1 MKVKSENIE
10 KNLVRLEIESA
21 PELIEEGLAYSFKKN
36 AKNFRINGFRPG
48 KAPRKVVEQV
58 YGKEALY
65 NDAMDYVIGHDY
77 YAAVEELKLDVVSDP
92 QKIDVKEFN
101 AEKAVYTV
109 EVYVKPE
116 VKLGAYKALEV
127 TRVSADVSDEDVD
140 KAVEEEAKK
149 NARMIT
155 IEDRAAA
162 MDDTVVIDFEG
173 SVDGVPFEGGK
184 GENFSLKLGSG
195 QFIPGFEEQL
205 VGIAAEGET
214 VVKVTFPEDYHA
226 ADLAGKAAEFK
237 VKVHEIKK
245 EELPA
250 IDDAFASDISE
261 FETLAAYKEDL
272 KKKMVE
278 KKESEAKKAMDE
290 EALKTAINNAEIEI
304 PACMIQASQE
314 QEVRRMEQQLSMYGM
329 NMAQY
334 CQYMGVTVEEF
345 KERVR
350 PQAEINVRR
359 DLVLEAIV
367 AEEKIEATQE
377 EIDKE
382 FAEAAEYMKKPVEEV
397 KALYAANTDAVIR
410 DIQLRK
416 ASELITTSA
425 VPVDGAPKAKTAKKA
440 PAKAA
445 AKATEEKTTTAAKK
459 APAKKTTTASKATG
473 TTAAKTKAAGTKTT
487 STAKK
492 AETEKDA

>member
-1 MKVKSENIE
+1 MKVKLENID

-36 AKNFRINGFRPG
+36 AKSFRINGFRPG
-48 KAPRKVVEQV
+48 KAPRKVVEQI
-58 YGKEALY
+58 YGKEVLY
-65 NDAMDYVIGHDY
+65 NDAMDYVIGRDY
-77 YAAVEELKLDVVSDP
+77 YAAIEELKLDVVSDP

-101 AEKAVYTV
+101 AAQAIYTV
-109 EVYVKPE
+109 DVYVKPE

-127 TRVSADVSDEDVD
+127 TEVAADVSDEDVD

-149 NARMIT
+149 NARTIT
-155 IEDRAAA
+155 VDDRAAA
-162 MDDTVVIDFEG
+162 LDDTVVIDFEG

-205 VGIAAEGET
+205 VGIESAGET
-214 VVKVTFPEDYHA
+214 VVQVTFPEDYHA
-226 ADLAGKAAEFK
+226 AELAGKAAEFK

-245 EELPA
+245 EEIPA

-272 KKKMVE
+272 KQKMVE
-278 KKESEAKKAMDE
+278 KKTEEAKHAMHE
-290 EALKTAINNAEIEI
+290 EALKTAINNAEIDI
-304 PACMIQASQE
+304 PECMIQASQE

-367 AEEKIEATQE
+367 AVEKIEATQE

-382 FAEAAEYMKKPVEEV
+382 FEEAAEYMKKPVEEV

-416 ASELITTSA
+416 ASELITDSA
-425 VPVDGAPKAKTAKKA
+425 VAVAEKKAPAKKAAAKTTTAKKA
-440 PAKAA
+440 PAKKVAGE
-445 AKATEEKTTTAAKK
+445 KAEDAETAEKTE
-459 APAKKTTTASKATG
+459 KATG
-473 TTAAKTKAAGTKTT
+473 TAKKAATGTKKA

-492 AETEKDA
+492 TKTEKAE

>member
-1 MKVKSENIE
+1 MKVKLENID

-21 PELIEEGLAYSFKKN
+21 PELIEEGLAYAFKKN
-36 AKNFRINGFRPG
+36 AKNFRVNGFRPG
-48 KAPRKVVEQV
+48 KAPRKVVEQI
-58 YGKEALY
+58 YGKEVLY

-77 YAAVEELKLDVVSDP
+77 YAAIEELKLDVVSDP
-92 QKIDVKEFN
+92 QKIDVKEFD

-109 EVYVKPE
+109 EVYTKPE
-116 VKLGAYKALEV
+116 VKLGAYKALEIAKV
-127 TRVSADVSDEDVD
+127 AADVSDADVD
-140 KAVEEEAKK
+140 KAVEDEAKK

-155 IEDRAAA
+155 VEDRAAA

-205 VGIAAEGET
+205 VGISADGET
-214 VVKVTFPEDYHA
+214 VVKVTFPEEYHA
-226 ADLAGKAAEFK
+226 SELAGKAAEFK

-250 IDDAFASDISE
+250 IDDAFASDVSE
-261 FETLAAYKEDL
+261 FETLAEYKADL
-272 KKKMVE
+272 KAKMLA
-278 KKESEAKKAMDE
+278 KKEEEAKRAMDE
-290 EALKTAINNAEIEI
+290 EALKAAIANAEVEI
-304 PACMIQASQE
+304 PECMIQASQE

-329 NMAQY
+329 DMAKY
-334 CQYMGVTVEEF
+334 CQYMGTTVEEF

-367 AEEKIEATQE
+367 AAEKIEATQE

-382 FAEAAEYMKKPVEEV
+382 FQEAADYMKKPVEEV
-397 KALYAANTDAVIR
+397 KAMYAASTEAVIR

-416 ASELITTSA
+416 ASELITDSA
-425 VPVDGAPKAKTAKKA
+425 VAVDTPVKKAPAKKA
-440 PAKAA
+440 PAKKAA
-445 AKATEEKTTTAAKK
+445 SADGEAKAPAKK
-459 APAKKTTTASKATG
+459 APAKKTTTTKAATG
-473 TTAAKTKAAGTKTT
+473 TKKTAA
-487 STAKK
+487 AKK
-492 AETEKDA
+492 TETEKKD

>member
-1 MKVKSENIE
+1 MKVKLENID

-21 PELIEEGLAYSFKKN
+21 PELIEEGLAYAFKKN
-36 AKNFRINGFRPG
+36 AKNFRVNGFRPG
-48 KAPRKVVEQV
+48 KAPRKVVEQI
-58 YGKEALY
+58 YGKEVLY

-77 YAAVEELKLDVVSDP
+77 YAAIEELKLDVVSDP
-92 QKIDVKEFN
+92 QKIDVKEFD
-101 AEKAVYTV
+101 ADKAVYTV
-109 EVYVKPE
+109 EVYTKPE

-127 TRVSADVSDEDVD
+127 AKVAADVSDADVD
-140 KAVEEEAKK
+140 KAVEDEAKK

-155 IEDRAAA
+155 VEDRAAA

-205 VGIAAEGET
+205 VGISADGET
-214 VVKVTFPEDYHA
+214 VVKVTFPEEYHA
-226 ADLAGKAAEFK
+226 SELAGKAAEFK

-250 IDDAFASDISE
+250 IDDAFASDVSE
-261 FETLAAYKEDL
+261 FETLAEYKADL
-272 KKKMVE
+272 KAKMLA
-278 KKESEAKKAMDE
+278 KKEEEAKRAMDE
-290 EALKTAINNAEIEI
+290 EALKAAIANAEVEI
-304 PACMIQASQE
+304 PECMIQASQE

-329 NMAQY
+329 DMAKY
-334 CQYMGVTVEEF
+334 CQYMGTTVEEF

-367 AEEKIEATQE
+367 AAEKIEATQE

-382 FAEAAEYMKKPVEEV
+382 FQEAADYMKKPVEEV
-397 KALYAANTDAVIR
+397 KAMYAASTEAVIR

-416 ASELITTSA
+416 ASELITDSA
-425 VPVDGAPKAKTAKKA
+425 VAVDTPVKKAPAKKA
-440 PAKAA
+440 PAKKAA
-445 AKATEEKTTTAAKK
+445 SADGEAKAPAKK
-459 APAKKTTTASKATG
+459 APAKKTTTTKAATG
-473 TTAAKTKAAGTKTT
+473 TKKTAA
-487 STAKK
+487 AKK
-492 AETEKDA
+492 TETEKKD

>member
-1 MKVKSENIE
+1 MKVKLENID

-21 PELIEEGLAYSFKKN
+21 PELIEEGLAYAFKKN
-36 AKNFRINGFRPG
+36 AKNFRVNGFRPG
-48 KAPRKVVEQV
+48 KAPRKVVEQI
-58 YGKEALY
+58 YGKEVLY

-77 YAAVEELKLDVVSDP
+77 YAAIEELKLDVVSDP
-92 QKIDVKEFN
+92 QKIDVKEFD
-101 AEKAVYTV
+101 AEKAIYTV
-109 EVYVKPE
+109 EVYTKPE

-127 TRVSADVSDEDVD
+127 AKVAADVSDADVD
-140 KAVEEEAKK
+140 KAVEDEAKK

-155 IEDRAAA
+155 VEDRAAA

-205 VGIAAEGET
+205 VGIRADGET
-214 VVKVTFPEDYHA
+214 VVKVTFPEEYHA
-226 ADLAGKAAEFK
+226 SELAGKAAEFK

-250 IDDAFASDISE
+250 IDDAFASDVSE
-261 FETLAAYKEDL
+261 FETLAEYKADL
-272 KKKMVE
+272 KAKMLA
-278 KKESEAKKAMDE
+278 KKEEEAKRAMDE
-290 EALKTAINNAEIEI
+290 EALKAAITNAEVEI
-304 PACMIQASQE
+304 PECMIQASQE

-329 NMAQY
+329 DMVKY
-334 CQYMGVTVEEF
+334 CQYMGTTVEEF

-367 AEEKIEATQE
+367 AAEKIEATQE

-382 FAEAAEYMKKPVEEV
+382 FQEAADYMKKPVEEV
-397 KALYAANTDAVIR
+397 KAMYAASTEAVIR

-416 ASELITTSA
+416 ASELITDSA
-425 VPVDGAPKAKTAKKA
+425 VAVDAPAKKA
-440 PAKAA
+440 PAKKAPAKKAA
-445 AKATEEKTTTAAKK
+445 SADGEAKAPAKK
-459 APAKKTTTASKATG
+459 APAKKTTTTKAATG
-473 TTAAKTKAAGTKTT
+473 TKKTAA
-487 STAKK
+487 AKK
-492 AETEKDA
+492 TETEKKD

>member
-1 MKVKSENIE
+1 MKVKLENVD

-21 PELIEEGLAYSFKKN
+21 PELIEEGLAYAFKKN
-36 AKNFRINGFRPG
+36 AKNFRVNGFRPG
-48 KAPRKVVEQV
+48 KAPRKVVEQI
-58 YGKEALY
+58 YGKEVLY
-65 NDAMDYVIGHDY
+65 NDAMDYVIGRDY

-109 EVYVKPE
+109 DVYTKPE
-116 VKLGAYKALEV
+116 VKLGAYKGLEV
-127 TRVSADVSDEDVD
+127 TRVAAEVSDEDVD
-140 KAVEEEAKK
+140 QAVEAEAKK

-155 IEDRAAA
+155 VEDRAAA

-205 VGIAAEGET
+205 VGVQAEAET
-214 VVKVTFPEDYHA
+214 AVNVTFPEDYHA
-226 ADLAGKAAEFK
+226 AELAGKAAVFK

-250 IDDAFASDISE
+250 IDDAFASDVSE
-261 FETLAAYKEDL
+261 FETLTEYKADL
-272 KKKMVE
+272 KAKMLA
-278 KKESEAKKAMDE
+278 KKEEEAKRAMDE
-290 EALKTAINNAEIEI
+290 EALKTAVGNAEMEI
-304 PACMIQASQE
+304 PECMIQASQE

-329 NMAQY
+329 DMAKY
-334 CQYMGVTVEEF
+334 CQYMGTTVEEF

-367 AEEKIEATQE
+367 AAEKIEATQE

-382 FAEAAEYMKKPVEEV
+382 YQEAADYMKKPVEEV
-397 KALYAANTDAVIR
+397 KAMYAASTEAVIR

-416 ASELITTSA
+416 ASELITDSA
-425 VPVDGAPKAKTAKKA
+425 VAVDAPKAKAPAKKA
-440 PAKAA
+440 PAKKAA
-445 AKATEEKTTTAAKK
+445 TTEGTEEKTPAKK
-459 APAKKTTTASKATG
+459 APAKKTTTTKAATG
-473 TTAAKTKAAGTKTT
+473 TKKTAA
-487 STAKK
+487 AKK
-492 AETEKDA
+492 TETEKKD

>member
-1 MKVKSENIE
+1 MKVKLENID

-21 PELIEEGLAYSFKKN
+21 PELIEEGLAYAFKKN
-36 AKNFRINGFRPG
+36 AKNFRVNGFRPG
-48 KAPRKVVEQV
+48 KAPRKVVEQI
-58 YGKEALY
+58 YGKEVLY

-77 YAAVEELKLDVVSDP
+77 YAAIEELKLDVVSDP
-92 QKIDVKEFN
+92 QKIDVKEFD

-109 EVYVKPE
+109 EVYTKPE

-127 TRVSADVSDEDVD
+127 AKVAADVSDADVD
-140 KAVEEEAKK
+140 KAVEDEAKK

-155 IEDRAAA
+155 VEDRAAA

-205 VGIAAEGET
+205 VGIRADGET
-214 VVKVTFPEDYHA
+214 VVKVTFPEEYHA
-226 ADLAGKAAEFK
+226 SELAGKAAEFK

-250 IDDAFASDISE
+250 IDDAFASDVSE
-261 FETLAAYKEDL
+261 FETLAEYKADL
-272 KKKMVE
+272 KAKMLA
-278 KKESEAKKAMDE
+278 KKEEEAKRAMDE
-290 EALKTAINNAEIEI
+290 EALKAAIANAEVEI
-304 PACMIQASQE
+304 PKCMIQASQE

-329 NMAQY
+329 DMAKY
-334 CQYMGVTVEEF
+334 CQYMGTTVEEF

-367 AEEKIEATQE
+367 AAEKIEATQE

-382 FAEAAEYMKKPVEEV
+382 FQEAADYMKKPVEEV
-397 KALYAANTDAVIR
+397 KAMYAASTEAVIR

-416 ASELITTSA
+416 ASELITDSA
-425 VPVDGAPKAKTAKKA
+425 VAVDTPVKKAPAKKA
-440 PAKAA
+440 PAKKAA
-445 AKATEEKTTTAAKK
+445 SADGEAKAPAKK
-459 APAKKTTTASKATG
+459 APAKKTTTTKAATG
-473 TTAAKTKAAGTKTT
+473 TKKTAA
-487 STAKK
+487 AKK
-492 AETEKDA
+492 TETEKKD

>member
-1 MKVKSENIE
+1 MKVKLENID

-21 PELIEEGLAYSFKKN
+21 PELIEEGLAYAFKKN
-36 AKNFRINGFRPG
+36 AKNFRVNGFRPG
-48 KAPRKVVEQV
+48 KAPRKVVEQI
-58 YGKEALY
+58 YGKEVLY

-77 YAAVEELKLDVVSDP
+77 YAAIEELKLDVVSDP
-92 QKIDVKEFN
+92 QKIDVKEFD

-109 EVYVKPE
+109 EVYTKPE

-127 TRVSADVSDEDVD
+127 AKVAADVSDADVD
-140 KAVEEEAKK
+140 KAVEDEAKK

-155 IEDRAAA
+155 VEDRAAA

-205 VGIAAEGET
+205 VGISADGET
-214 VVKVTFPEDYHA
+214 VVKVTFPEEYHA
-226 ADLAGKAAEFK
+226 SELAGKAAEFK

-250 IDDAFASDISE
+250 IDDAFASDVSE
-261 FETLAAYKEDL
+261 FETLAEYKADL
-272 KKKMVE
+272 KAKMLA
-278 KKESEAKKAMDE
+278 KKEEEAKRAMDE
-290 EALKTAINNAEIEI
+290 EALKAAITNAEVEI
-304 PACMIQASQE
+304 PECMIQASQE

-329 NMAQY
+329 DMAKY
-334 CQYMGVTVEEF
+334 CQYMGTTVEEF

-367 AEEKIEATQE
+367 AAEKIEATQE

-382 FAEAAEYMKKPVEEV
+382 FQEAADYMKKPVEEV
-397 KALYAANTDAVIR
+397 KAMYAASTEAVIR

-416 ASELITTSA
+416 ASELITDSA
-425 VPVDGAPKAKTAKKA
+425 VAVDAPAKKA
-440 PAKAA
+440 PAKKAPAKKAA
-445 AKATEEKTTTAAKK
+445 SADGEAKAPAKK
-459 APAKKTTTASKATG
+459 APAKKTTTTKAATG
-473 TTAAKTKAAGTKTT
+473 TKKTAA
-487 STAKK
+487 AKK
-492 AETEKDA
+492 TETEKKD

>member
-1 MKVKSENIE
+1 MKVKLENID

-21 PELIEEGLAYSFKKN
+21 PELIEEALAYAFKKN
-36 AKNFRINGFRPG
+36 AKNFRVNGFRPG
-48 KAPRKVVEQV
+48 KAPRKVVEQI
-58 YGKEALY
+58 YGKEVLY
-65 NDAMDYVIGHDY
+65 NDAMDYVIGRDY
-77 YAAVEELKLDVVSDP
+77 YAAIEELNLDVVSDP
-92 QKIDVKEFN
+92 QKIDVKAFDS
-101 AEKAVYTV
+101 EKAVYTV
-109 EVYVKPE
+109 EVYTKPE
-116 VKLGAYKALEV
+116 VKLGAYKGLGVAKVGAE
-127 TRVSADVSDEDVD
+127 VSDADVD
-140 KAVEEEAKK
+140 KAVEDEAKK

-155 IEDRAAA
+155 VEDRAAA

-205 VGIAAEGET
+205 VGINAGGET
-214 VVKVTFPEDYHA
+214 VVKVTFPEEYHA
-226 ADLAGKAAEFK
+226 SELAGKAAEFK

-250 IDDAFASDISE
+250 IDDAFASDVSE
-261 FETLAAYKEDL
+261 FETLAEYKADL
-272 KKKMVE
+272 KAKMLA
-278 KKESEAKKAMDE
+278 KKEEEAKRAMDE
-290 EALKTAINNAEIEI
+290 EALKAAITNAEVEI

-329 NMAQY
+329 DMEKY
-334 CQYMGVTVEEF
+334 CQYMGTTVEEF

-367 AEEKIEATQE
+367 AAEKIEATTE

-382 FAEAAEYMKKPVEEV
+382 FQEAADYMKKPVEEV
-397 KALYAANTDAVIR
+397 KAMYAASTEAVIR

-416 ASELITTSA
+416 ATELITDSA
-425 VPVDGAPKAKTAKKA
+425 IPVDAPKAKAPAKKA
-440 PAKAA
+440 RAK
-445 AKATEEKTTTAAKK
+445 KATATEGTEEKAPAKK
-459 APAKKTTTASKATG
+459 APAKKTTTTKAATG
-473 TTAAKTKAAGTKTT
+473 TKKTTAAKKT
-487 STAKK
+487 
-492 AETEKDA
+492 ETEKKD

>member
-1 MKVKSENIE
+1 MKVKLENVD

-21 PELIEEGLAYSFKKN
+21 PELIEEGLAYAFKKN
-36 AKNFRINGFRPG
+36 AKNFRVNGFRPG
-48 KAPRKVVEQV
+48 KAPRKVVEQI
-58 YGKEALY
+58 YGKEVLY

-77 YAAVEELKLDVVSDP
+77 YAAIEELKLDVVSDP
-92 QKIDVKEFN
+92 QKIDVKEFGS
-101 AEKAVYTV
+101 EKAVYTV
-109 EVYVKPE
+109 EVYTKPE

-127 TRVSADVSDEDVD
+127 TKVTAEVADADVD
-140 KAVEEEAKK
+140 KAVEDEAKK

-155 IEDRAAA
+155 VEDRAAE

-205 VGIAAEGET
+205 VGISAEGET
-214 VVKVTFPEDYHA
+214 VVKVTFPEEYHA
-226 ADLAGKAAEFK
+226 SELAGKAAEFK

-250 IDDAFASDISE
+250 IDDAFASDVSE
-261 FETLAAYKEDL
+261 FETLAEYKADL
-272 KKKMVE
+272 KSKMLA
-278 KKESEAKKAMDE
+278 KKEEEAKRAMDE
-290 EALKTAINNAEIEI
+290 EALKTAINNAEVEI
-304 PACMIQASQE
+304 PECMIQASQE

-329 NMAQY
+329 DMAKY
-334 CQYMGVTVEEF
+334 CQYMGTTVEEF

-367 AEEKIEATQE
+367 AAEKIEATQE

-382 FAEAAEYMKKPVEEV
+382 FQEAADYMKKPVEEV
-397 KALYAANTDAVIR
+397 KAMYAASTDAVIR

-416 ASELITTSA
+416 ASELITDSA
-425 VPVDGAPKAKTAKKA
+425 VAVDAPKAPAKKA
-440 PAKAA
+440 P
-445 AKATEEKTTTAAKK
+445 AKK
-459 APAKKTTTASKATG
+459 APAKKTAAASGEEKAPAKKAPAKKAATG
-473 TTAAKTKAAGTKTT
+473 TKTTKAATGTKKTTAAKKT
-487 STAKK
+487 
-492 AETEKDA
+492 ETEKKD

>member
-1 MKVKSENIE
+1 MKVKLENVD

-21 PELIEEGLAYSFKKN
+21 PELIEEGLAYAFKKN
-36 AKNFRINGFRPG
+36 AKNFRVNGFRPG
-48 KAPRKVVEQV
+48 KAPRKVVEQI
-58 YGKEALY
+58 YGKEVLY

-77 YAAVEELKLDVVSDP
+77 YAAIEELKLDVVSDP
-92 QKIDVKEFN
+92 QKIDVKAFDS
-101 AEKAVYTV
+101 EKAVYTV
-109 EVYVKPE
+109 EVYTKPE
-116 VKLGAYKALEV
+116 VKLGAYKALEITKV
-127 TRVSADVSDEDVD
+127 AAEVSDADVD
-140 KAVEEEAKK
+140 KAVEDEAKK

-155 IEDRAAA
+155 VEDRAAE

-205 VGIAAEGET
+205 VGINVDGET
-214 VVKVTFPEDYHA
+214 VVKVTFPEEYHA
-226 ADLAGKAAEFK
+226 SELAGKAAEFK

-250 IDDAFASDISE
+250 IDDAFASDVSE
-261 FETLAAYKEDL
+261 FETLAEYKADL
-272 KKKMVE
+272 KAKMLA
-278 KKESEAKKAMDE
+278 KKEEEAKRAMDE
-290 EALKTAINNAEIEI
+290 EALKTAVGNAEVEI
-304 PACMIQASQE
+304 PECMIQASQE

-329 NMAQY
+329 DIAKY
-334 CQYMGVTVEEF
+334 CQYMGTTVEEF

-367 AEEKIEATQE
+367 AAEKIEATQE

-382 FAEAAEYMKKPVEEV
+382 FQEAADYMKKPVEEV
-397 KALYAANTDAVIR
+397 KAMYAASTEAVIR

-416 ASELITTSA
+416 ASELITDSA
-425 VPVDGAPKAKTAKKA
+425 VAVDAPKAKAPAKKA
-440 PAKAA
+440 PAKKAA
-445 AKATEEKTTTAAKK
+445 AAEGEEKAPAKK
-459 APAKKTTTASKATG
+459 APAKKTTTATKTTKAATG
-473 TTAAKTKAAGTKTT
+473 TKKTTAAKKT
-487 STAKK
+487 
-492 AETEKDA
+492 ETEKKD

>member
-1 MKVKSENIE
+1 MKVKLENID

-21 PELIEEGLAYSFKKN
+21 PELIEEGLAYAFKKN
-36 AKNFRINGFRPG
+36 AKNFRVNGFRPG
-48 KAPRKVVEQV
+48 KAPRKVVEQI
-58 YGKEALY
+58 YGKEVLY

-77 YAAVEELKLDVVSDP
+77 YAAIEELKLDVVSDP
-92 QKIDVKEFN
+92 QKIDVKEFD

-109 EVYVKPE
+109 EVYTKPE

-127 TRVSADVSDEDVD
+127 AKVAADVSDADVD
-140 KAVEEEAKK
+140 KAVEDEAKK

-155 IEDRAAA
+155 VEDRAAA

-205 VGIAAEGET
+205 VGISADGET
-214 VVKVTFPEDYHA
+214 VVKVTFPEEYHA
-226 ADLAGKAAEFK
+226 SELAGKAAEFK

-250 IDDAFASDISE
+250 IDDAFASDVSE
-261 FETLAAYKEDL
+261 FETLAEYKADL
-272 KKKMVE
+272 KAKMLA
-278 KKESEAKKAMDE
+278 KKEEEAKRAMDE
-290 EALKTAINNAEIEI
+290 EALKAAIANAEVEI
-304 PACMIQASQE
+304 PECMIQASQE

-329 NMAQY
+329 DMAKY
-334 CQYMGVTVEEF
+334 CQYMGTTVEEF

-367 AEEKIEATQE
+367 AAEKIEATQE
-377 EIDKE
+377 DIDKE
-382 FAEAAEYMKKPVEEV
+382 FQEAADYMKKPVEEV
-397 KALYAANTDAVIR
+397 KAMYAASTEAVIR

-416 ASELITTSA
+416 ASELITDSA
-425 VPVDGAPKAKTAKKA
+425 VAVDAPAKKA
-440 PAKAA
+440 PAKKAPAKKAA
-445 AKATEEKTTTAAKK
+445 SADGEAKAPAKK
-459 APAKKTTTASKATG
+459 APAKKTTTTKAATG
-473 TTAAKTKAAGTKTT
+473 TKKTAA
-487 STAKK
+487 AKK
-492 AETEKDA
+492 TETEKKD

>member
-1 MKVKSENIE
+1 MKVKLENID

-21 PELIEEGLAYSFKKN
+21 PELIEEGLAYAFKKN
-36 AKNFRINGFRPG
+36 AKNFRVNGFRPG
-48 KAPRKVVEQV
+48 KAPRKVVEQI
-58 YGKEALY
+58 YGKEVLY

-77 YAAVEELKLDVVSDP
+77 YAAIEELKLDVVSDP
-92 QKIDVKEFN
+92 QKIDVKEFD

-109 EVYVKPE
+109 EVYTKPE

-127 TRVSADVSDEDVD
+127 AKVAADVSDADVD
-140 KAVEEEAKK
+140 KAVEDEAKK

-155 IEDRAAA
+155 VEDRAAA

-205 VGIAAEGET
+205 VGISADGET
-214 VVKVTFPEDYHA
+214 VVKVTFPEEYHA
-226 ADLAGKAAEFK
+226 SELAGKAAEFK

-250 IDDAFASDISE
+250 IDDAFASDVSE
-261 FETLAAYKEDL
+261 FETLAEYKADL
-272 KKKMVE
+272 KAKMLA
-278 KKESEAKKAMDE
+278 KKEEEAKRAMDE
-290 EALKTAINNAEIEI
+290 EALKAAIANAEVEI
-304 PACMIQASQE
+304 PECMIQASQE

-329 NMAQY
+329 DMAKY
-334 CQYMGVTVEEF
+334 CQYMGTTVEEF

-367 AEEKIEATQE
+367 AAEKIEATQE

-382 FAEAAEYMKKPVEEV
+382 FQEAADYMKKPVEEV
-397 KALYAANTDAVIR
+397 KAMYAASTEAVIR

-416 ASELITTSA
+416 ASELITDSA
-425 VPVDGAPKAKTAKKA
+425 VAVDAPAKKA
-440 PAKAA
+440 PAKKAPAKKAA
-445 AKATEEKTTTAAKK
+445 SADGEAKAPAKK
-459 APAKKTTTASKATG
+459 APAKKTTTTKAATG
-473 TTAAKTKAAGTKTT
+473 TKKTAA
-487 STAKK
+487 AKK
-492 AETEKDA
+492 TETEKKD

>member
-1 MKVKSENIE
+1 MKVKLENID

-21 PELIEEGLAYSFKKN
+21 PELIEEGLAYAFKKN
-36 AKNFRINGFRPG
+36 AKNFRVNGFRPG
-48 KAPRKVVEQV
+48 KAPRKVVEQI
-58 YGKEALY
+58 YGKEVLY

-77 YAAVEELKLDVVSDP
+77 YAAIEELKLDVVSDP
-92 QKIDVKEFN
+92 QKIDVKEFD

-109 EVYVKPE
+109 EVYTKPE

-127 TRVSADVSDEDVD
+127 AKVAADVSDADVD
-140 KAVEEEAKK
+140 KAVEDEAKK

-155 IEDRAAA
+155 VEDRAAA

-205 VGIAAEGET
+205 VGIRADGET
-214 VVKVTFPEDYHA
+214 VVKVTFPEEYHA
-226 ADLAGKAAEFK
+226 SELAGKAAEFK

-250 IDDAFASDISE
+250 IDDAFASDVSE
-261 FETLAAYKEDL
+261 FETLAEYKADL
-272 KKKMVE
+272 KAKMLA
-278 KKESEAKKAMDE
+278 KKEEEAKRAMDE
-290 EALKTAINNAEIEI
+290 EALKAAIANAEVEI
-304 PACMIQASQE
+304 PECMIQASQE

-329 NMAQY
+329 DMAKY
-334 CQYMGVTVEEF
+334 CQYMGTTVEEF

-367 AEEKIEATQE
+367 AAEKIEATQE

-382 FAEAAEYMKKPVEEV
+382 FQEAADYMKKPVEEV
-397 KALYAANTDAVIR
+397 KAMYAASTEAVIR

-416 ASELITTSA
+416 ASELITDSA
-425 VPVDGAPKAKTAKKA
+425 VAVDTPVKKAPAKKA
-440 PAKAA
+440 PAKKAA
-445 AKATEEKTTTAAKK
+445 SADGEAKAPAKK
-459 APAKKTTTASKATG
+459 APAKKTTTTKAATG
-473 TTAAKTKAAGTKTT
+473 TKKTAA
-487 STAKK
+487 AKK
-492 AETEKDA
+492 TETEKKD